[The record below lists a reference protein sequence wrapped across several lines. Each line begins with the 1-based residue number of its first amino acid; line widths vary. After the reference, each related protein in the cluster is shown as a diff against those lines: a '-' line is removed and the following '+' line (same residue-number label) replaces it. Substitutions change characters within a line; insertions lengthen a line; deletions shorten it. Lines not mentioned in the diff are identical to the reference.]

1 MHPPGA
7 VGVSAGSHHS
17 SQHVTDAQQALH
29 QAEHFPR
36 LISVRGEVACQTV
49 NQGYGQIASLF
60 SWSPCCLQ
68 RRAEITLRSGK
79 VTWLVPSQAV
89 GCDNVSFKPSPV
101 KPQGVVHCC
110 RVCGARRRQ
119 ELERRGQGAPCR
131 VWYFLRTSTLTL
143 LLLGCN
149 T

>member
-1 MHPPGA
+1 MLVARVHK
-7 VGVSAGSHHS
+7 
-17 SQHVTDAQQALH
+17 
-29 QAEHFPR
+29 
-36 LISVRGEVACQTV
+36 EV
-49 NQGYGQIASLF
+49 
-60 SWSPCCLQ
+60 PMQ

-89 GCDNVSFKPSPV
+89 GCDDVSFKPSPV
-101 KPQGVVHCC
+101 KPQGVV
-110 RVCGARRRQ
+110 CGAGRRQ

-131 VWYFLRTSTLTL
+131 VWYFLRTSTRTL

>member
-7 VGVSAGSHHS
+7 VGDDAGSHHS
-17 SQHVTDAQQALH
+17 SRHMTDAQQALH

-36 LISVRGEVACQTV
+36 LISVRGAGACQTV

-60 SWSPCCLQ
+60 SWSPCCLR

-89 GCDNVSFKPSPV
+89 GSDDVSFKPSPV
-101 KPQGVVHCC
+101 KPQGEVHCC

-119 ELERRGQGAPCR
+119 EVGRRGHGAPCR
-131 VWYFLRTSTLTL
+131 VWYFLCTSTRTL